1 MLIDSYLQH
10 GPIMIVYYRAI
21 SSLKHKFWS
30 DLSIH
35 SY

>member
-1 MLIDSYLQH
+1 MPIGSYLQH

-21 SSLKHKFWS
+21 LSLKHKFWN
-30 DLSIH
+30 DPSIR